1 MNNESKGMTVDE
13 LAALVGGRVVGDEGG
28 QVLLGR
34 VASLEGAEAGSVSF
48 VEKGKFLEG
57 ARASRAS
64 CLLVP
69 EGTGEAVT
77 SGAAGKFAATLVEV
91 ARPKLA
97 FALVAEV
104 LHAPGRRAGAIHPT
118 AVVAETALIEADVYI
133 GAGVWVG
140 EGVRVGRGTQVL
152 AGAVI
157 EDGVELG
164 AECVIHPH
172 VVLYAGVRLGSRVM
186 LHAGVVV
193 GADGFGY
200 VRDAGAGYHKFPQVG
215 TVVVEDDVE
224 IGANSCV
231 DRGALGET
239 RIGRGT
245 KLDNLVHV
253 GHNVEIGE
261 RVVIAAQTGISGST
275 VIESDAVIGGQVGM
289 GDHARVE
296 AGAIVGSKAGILPG
310 KIVRAGAVVWGVP
323 VRPLAEYKR
332 LNAHFGRLPQMRAEL
347 DELKRQVRE
356 LTARLAETPG
366 AESGD
371 VKSRDAE
378 TLDTE
383 AHGADMRHAE
393 TPDSET
399 RNDETRD
406 DKTRDSE
413 ARNGETRDSEARDDE
428 TRDSEARD
436 DETRGAE

>member
-1 MNNESKGMTVDE
+1 MSVAE
-13 LAALVGGRVVGDEGG
+13 LAALVGGRVVGGDDAT
-28 QVLLGR
+28 VLIER
-34 VASLEGAEAGSVSF
+34 VASLEAADAGAISF
-48 VEKGKFLEG
+48 VEDGKFLEV

-69 EGTGEAVT
+69 EGTGET
-77 SGAAGKFAATLVEV
+77 AAGGSFAATLVEV

-104 LHAPGRRAGAIHPT
+104 LHAPVRRAGAVHPT
-118 AVVAETALIEADVYI
+118 AVVAETARIGEEVYL
-133 GAGVWVG
+133 GAGVVVG
-140 EGVRVGRGTQVL
+140 ERVSVGRGTQVL
-152 AGAVI
+152 AGAVL
-157 EDGVELG
+157 EDGVEVG
-164 AECVIHPH
+164 AECVLHPN
-172 VVLYAGVRLGSRVM
+172 VVLYAGARLGDRVV

-200 VRDAGAGYHKFPQVG
+200 VREAAGYHKFPQVG
-215 TVVVEDDVE
+215 TVVIEDDVE

-289 GDHARVE
+289 GDHARVQ
-296 AGAIVGSKAGILPG
+296 AGAVVGSKAGILPG

-323 VRPLAEYKR
+323 VRPLDEYKR
-332 LNAHFGRLPQMRAEL
+332 LNAHFGRLPQMRAEI

-356 LTARLAETPG
+356 LSARLAQKPDAETGDAETPG
-366 AESGD
+366 
-371 VKSRDAE
+371 
-378 TLDTE
+378 T
-383 AHGADMRHAE
+383 
-393 TPDSET
+393 
-399 RNDETRD
+399 
-406 DKTRDSE
+406 
-413 ARNGETRDSEARDDE
+413 
-428 TRDSEARD
+428 
-436 DETRGAE
+436 